1 MAQGLTAPML
11 IDSDVLVWLTRGHVG
26 AAKRLHAINLW
37 RISAATYIE
46 LAQGCRDKADLA
58 RPKKGLAVRNT
69 EIVPVTPAI
78 SQRASALIV
87 SSEERA
93 FFVSLG
99 ERIASLRRANN
110 ITQVQLA
117 EALGV
122 SQQTLQS
129 YEVGRRRLPV
139 SALPAVA
146 STLSVS
152 LEELFGTQ
160 TGAGGKRGPAPQ
172 WQQQIE
178 AVAQLPKSQQQFVAR
193 MIKTVLAEASAR

>member
-1 MAQGLTAPML
+1 MAVHLLEPTATMT
-11 IDSDVLVWLTRGHVG
+11 I
-26 AAKRLHAINLW
+26 
-37 RISAATYIE
+37 
-46 LAQGCRDKADLA
+46 
-58 RPKKGLAVRNT
+58 
-69 EIVPVTPAI
+69 
-78 SQRASALIV
+78 

-99 ERIASLRRANN
+99 ERIASLRRAND

-139 SALPAVA
+139 SALPVVA

-152 LEELFGTQ
+152 LEELFG
-160 TGAGGKRGPAPQ
+160 ASAKAARGKRGPASQ
-172 WQQQIE
+172 LHQQID

-193 MIKTVLAEASAR
+193 MIEMALAQATTR